1 MNPIEIYTWATCPYC
16 RRAKQLLDRK
26 GVAYTEYPVDIDD
39 EAYSEML
46 DRANG
51 QYTVPQIFVGDR
63 HIGGS
68 DDLYRL
74 EQAGELDEI
83 LGLIEA
89 RTRWVA

>member
-1 MNPIEIYTWATCPYC
+1 MNPVEIYTWATCPYC

-26 GVAYTEYPVDIDD
+26 GVAYTEYPVDIDED
-39 EAYSEML
+39 AYREML

-63 HIGGS
+63 RIGGS

-83 LGLIEA
+83 LGLIES
-89 RTRWVA
+89 RTRWAA